1 MPCVDRK
8 CCNLIHKRTKS
19 IIDHLICTVEARR
32 DDFAYDIHKM
42 LGFLNDVVD
51 FAKRGRAAYRR
62 LLHRELELLNVGWD
76 FI

>member
-8 CCNLIHKRTKS
+8 CSNLIDKRTKG
-19 IIDHLICTVEARR
+19 IKDHLIRTVEARR

-51 FAKRGRAAYRR
+51 FAKCGRAAYRR
-62 LLHRELELLNVGWD
+62 LLHRELQLLNVGWD